1 MTGQRRPLGWAVL
14 VGVLCA
20 AILVGLSFARGTAAM
35 TGVAHSERGPSSASF
50 VTSTTVA
57 APSSDPDPT
66 DVALPAASP
75 RGSSRGPVG
84 LGAAP
89 PVPVPV
95 TPAVVAAAPQAVA
108 SGVVRQGAFCARDA
122 VGQTGYTSSGTT
134 MICTYADG
142 EDQPRWRADGP
153 KSSETSKQQDQEQQ
167 DEEERDQDEQQEP
180 TKVAPTT
187 TKAPSSAQPEN
198 LTPFRAQ

>member
-20 AILVGLSFARGTAAM
+20 VVLFGLSFARGTAAM

-57 APSSDPDPT
+57 APSSEPDPT
-66 DVALPAASP
+66 DVALPASSP
-75 RGSSRGPVG
+75 RGSSRGLAV
-84 LGAAP
+84 AP
-89 PVPVPV
+89 PVQVPV
-95 TPAVVAAAPQAVA
+95 TPAVVAPAVA

-153 KSSETSKQQDQEQQ
+153 SEQDDQEQQ
-167 DEEERDQDEQQEP
+167 DDQQDQEEQHES
-180 TKVAPTT
+180 TTATATT
-187 TKAPSSAQPEN
+187 TSKAPSGPQAEN
-198 LTPFRAQ
+198 LTPFRPDS